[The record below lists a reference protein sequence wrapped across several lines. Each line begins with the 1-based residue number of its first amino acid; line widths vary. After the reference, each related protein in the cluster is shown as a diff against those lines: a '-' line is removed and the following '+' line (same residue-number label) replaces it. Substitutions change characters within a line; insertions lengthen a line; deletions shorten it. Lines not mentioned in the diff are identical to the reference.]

1 VPLDK
6 KILYLLASVT
16 VLQCSYLSE
25 SLSDIE
31 MPNINVFA
39 VVFWSVISS
48 IVFWIIVHGIP
59 FWALTSCLYLF
70 EQEMVSQL
78 SEDEQKEVDQLNDDI
93 RRLTEECKKMFN
105 ERLQLHYDR
114 ELLLKTT
121 LTKQHEHL
129 TEVSLH
135 KISTSHPPC
144 INLQVSDG
152 RSLPYSEGNAP
163 CHMFWT

>member
-1 VPLDK
+1 
-6 KILYLLASVT
+6 
-16 VLQCSYLSE
+16 
-25 SLSDIE
+25 
-31 MPNINVFA
+31 
-39 VVFWSVISS
+39 
-48 IVFWIIVHGIP
+48 
-59 FWALTSCLYLF
+59 
-70 EQEMVSQL
+70 MVSQL
-78 SEDEQKEVDQLNDDI
+78 SEAEQKEVDQLNDDI

-144 INLQVSDG
+144 ISIQVSDG
-152 RSLPYSEGNAP
+152 RSLPYNEGIAP
-163 CHMFWT
+163 CHML